1 MAFYRYLEVNSAINS
16 GISSNCDGSSST
28 AGISFD
34 RTMLVA
40 AVIVDDCGGSWS
52 SGGSNW

>member
-16 GISSNCDGSSST
+16 GIRRVAIVMV